1 MSQKQTKLI
10 AKKVCEQ
17 YPNTP
22 TLTLAKKLFAEHP
35 EVYTDVEHARK
46 YVRTIRGKNGTK
58 NRKNT
63 TDKSLY
69 DDKPRALNP
78 FKLPKSYAKKRQQEW
93 LQHLYE
99 ELLDASLYT
108 KKLIKT
114 FNKLKFNLQEEQV
127 KDLR

>member
-1 MSQKQTKLI
+1 VTMSKL
-10 AKKVCEQ
+10 
-17 YPNTP
+17 
-22 TLTLAKKLFAEHP
+22 LD
-35 EVYTDVEHARK
+35 EVINDLKHRELKGVET
-46 YVRTIRGKNGTK
+46 Y
-58 NRKNT
+58 NT
-63 TDKSLY
+63 TMDRTDLT
-69 DDKPRALNP
+69 
-78 FKLPKSYAKKRQQEW
+78 QQEW